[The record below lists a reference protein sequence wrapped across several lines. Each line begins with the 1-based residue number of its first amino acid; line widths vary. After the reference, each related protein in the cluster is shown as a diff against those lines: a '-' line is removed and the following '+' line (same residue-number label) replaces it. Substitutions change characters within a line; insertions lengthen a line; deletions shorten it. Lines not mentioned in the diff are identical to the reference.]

1 MKLIIFIIAAFS
13 FIFSQYEY
21 SFEDMNT
28 TSPSFGQDVWH
39 PVYSDH
45 ITLHYFSSQGWS
57 GWTSTFGQLSNF
69 QEDLHNQGY
78 ENIVI
83 IAVGQSNISQF
94 NTNFTANSTLPLVM
108 DTYPDL
114 PIREQFN
121 GLHKEV
127 VILGYDYQEL
137 GRISLSSGLNN
148 NAQNFISDIIIS
160 NYNVFIAGDIN
171 DDGIVNV
178 LDVIQAVNMVMN
190 IIEETET
197 ADLNMDGIV
206 NVVDVI
212 LLVNI
217 IINQ

>member
-69 QEDLHNQGY
+69 QENLHNQGY